1 MKRYLSVFGLAA
13 RSSFWKGLAVIV
25 VSVAL
30 AGALLY
36 LKTGSTTVHY
46 YDEVGRDQTYED
58 DLALSELPKASK
70 MAAPLAMGLGGLCSV
85 LAKCGGGKGAK
96 TGYTM
101 RRLQVREGTACL
113 LWMVYDFMMLL
124 LFWAL
129 AALVIFGVMTLRMK
143 NMPEPNGIG
152 PQSLILAYY
161 GSALLHNLLP
171 AGDALAWVSHAVAM
185 VACAVG
191 CVDVAVKGWQEKL
204 GGIAMAI
211 AVILTAAGYCVDLQ
225 HSSYYILLIVAQAI
239 VIGLTIYSWKG
250 GDEDEDFL
258 YAGQD

>member
-13 RSSFWKGLAVIV
+13 RSSFWQGLALMI

-30 AGALLY
+30 AGAVLY
-36 LKTGSTTVHY
+36 LTPGSAPVHY
-46 YDEVGRDQTYED
+46 VDEYGADQTYED

-70 MAAPLAMGLGGLCSV
+70 MAAPLAGGLGGLCSV
-85 LAKCGGGKGAK
+85 LAKSGGGKGAK

-113 LWMVYDFMMLL
+113 LWVVYDFMMLL

-161 GSALLHNLLP
+161 GSTLLHNLLP

-185 VACAVG
+185 AACAVG

>member
-30 AGALLY
+30 AGVLLY
-36 LKTGSTTVHY
+36 LTTGSVTEYCV
-46 YDEVGRDQTYED
+46 DEYGERQTFED

-70 MAAPLAMGLGGLCSV
+70 MAAPLAIGFGGLCSV
-85 LAKCGGGKGAK
+85 LARSGGGKGAK

-113 LWMVYDFMMLL
+113 LWVVYDFMMLL
-124 LFWAL
+124 LLWAL
-129 AALVIFGVMTLRMK
+129 AALVVFGVMILRAKGMS
-143 NMPEPNGIG
+143 ETHAIG

-171 AGDALAWVSHAVAM
+171 AGDAMAWVSHTVALA
-185 VACAVG
+185 ACAVG
-191 CVDVAVKGWQEKL
+191 CVDVAVKGWREKL
-204 GGIAMAI
+204 GGIAMGI
-211 AVILTAAGYCVDLQ
+211 AVILTAAGWCVGVQNSGYHIMLT
-225 HSSYYILLIVAQAI
+225 VAQAV
-239 VIGLTIYSWKG
+239 VIGLTIYSWKE
-250 GDEDEDFL
+250 GDEDEEFL
-258 YAGQD
+258 DAGQN

>member
-13 RSSFWKGLAVIV
+13 RSSFWQGLALMI

-36 LKTGSTTVHY
+36 LMPGSVPVHY
-46 YDEVGRDQTYED
+46 VDEYGADQAYED
-58 DLALSELPKASK
+58 NLALSELPKASK
-70 MAAPLAMGLGGLCSV
+70 MAAPLALGLGGLCSI
-85 LAKCGGGKGAK
+85 LARSGDGKGAR
-96 TGYTM
+96 TRYTM

-113 LWMVYDFMMLL
+113 LWVVYDFMMLL

-129 AALVIFGVMTLRMK
+129 AALVVFGVMTLRMK
-143 NMPEPNGIG
+143 NMPEPNAIG

-161 GSALLHNLLP
+161 GSAFLHNLLP
-171 AGDALAWVSHAVAM
+171 AGDALAWVCHAVAM
-185 VACAVG
+185 AACAVG